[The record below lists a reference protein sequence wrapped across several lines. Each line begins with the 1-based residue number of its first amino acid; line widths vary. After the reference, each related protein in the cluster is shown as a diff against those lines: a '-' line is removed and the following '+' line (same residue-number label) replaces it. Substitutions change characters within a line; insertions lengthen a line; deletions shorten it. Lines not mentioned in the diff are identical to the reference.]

1 MENSPKSYFLASVIV
16 LRESFAPLDKS
27 FHHVDL
33 HLPLQNE
40 ILKQLNELKKA
51 GSKRSEPAFRVL
63 VLFHFLF
70 DCLRPLHRRLLKL
83 MGCN

>member
-40 ILKQLNELKKA
+40 ILKQFV
-51 GSKRSEPAFRVL
+51 S
-63 VLFHFLF
+63 
-70 DCLRPLHRRLLKL
+70 DRLWGTLL
-83 MGCN
+83 L